1 MTLTKEILNSH
12 PASTLK
18 KEISKTNIKGYSKMK
33 KGELVELMMK
43 NKERFGHIRM
53 KGKGPAEK
61 PKGKGP
67 AKATDK
73 PTAKE
78 IKEEPGSLPKKGS
91 SKKVK
96 ISDNLMKAAE
106 FVEKVLRKQGW
117 GPLSINKEKGVIQN
131 FKYFDEDVI
140 LETKIAK
147 PDLIKEAEQFFDRKK
162 DIKELKRILEDE
174 AGPADKPKGKGPA
187 KKPKASAPQDDP
199 KQYSFDYY
207 YTGGGGLN
215 SYLNDLMDSRNPSNG
230 RKLGFTRAKSAGQK
244 YLNKMKKEKKSVSK
258 EMLKEHLESIYG
270 NYE

>member
-43 NKERFGHIRM
+43 NKEKFGHIRKKGESSEKP
-53 KGKGPAEK
+53 KGKAPGEK

-67 AKATDK
+67 AK
-73 PTAKE
+73 
-78 IKEEPGSLPKKGS
+78 
-91 SKKVK
+91 KVK
-96 ISDNLMKAAE
+96 ISDKLMKAAE
-106 FVEKVLRKQGW
+106 FVDKILSRQGF
-117 GPLSINKEKGVIQN
+117 GPLSINKEKGVIEN
-131 FKYFDEDVI
+131 RRFGIDKKDIIEY
-140 LETKIAK
+140 KITK
-147 PDLIKEAEQFFDRKK
+147 PDLIKQAESAFDKKK
-162 DIKELKRILEDE
+162 DIKELKKMLEDD
-174 AGPADKPKGKGPA
+174 AGPAEKPKEKPKGKGPA

-270 NYE
+270 NYELD